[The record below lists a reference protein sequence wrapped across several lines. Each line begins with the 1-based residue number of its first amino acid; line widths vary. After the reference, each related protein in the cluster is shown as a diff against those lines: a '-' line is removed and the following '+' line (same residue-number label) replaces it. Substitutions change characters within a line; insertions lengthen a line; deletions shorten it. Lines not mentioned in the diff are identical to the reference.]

1 MSERG
6 TADGSSG
13 LSARAAKVA
22 DELDERLH
30 LAAGLRRQINK
41 VFPGNWSFMLGEIA
55 LYSFIVLLLS
65 GTYLS
70 LYFDPSLVDVTYHG
84 SYVPLRGLEMSR
96 AYESTINLSFEV
108 RGGLFIRQIHHW
120 AALVFLAAMTIHMFR
135 AFFTGAFRKPRE
147 TIWSLGV
154 LLLILGILEGFIG
167 YSLPDDLLSGT
178 GMRIGSGIVLS
189 IPVIGTW
196 LAWLLWGGEYPGT
209 GVINPRLYI
218 VHVLLIPGLL
228 AAVIAV
234 HLGLVWYQKHTQ
246 FPGPGK
252 TERNVVGVRI
262 LPTFAM
268 KSTGFFI
275 TNVGVL
281 AIMSGLFQINPIWN
295 YGPYDPAQVS
305 AASQP
310 DWYMGFTE
318 GLLRL
323 FPAWGIYLFGRYTIP
338 PVFWAVVVIP
348 GIMTTLLLFYPA
360 LERRLT
366 KDTAEH
372 HLLQRPRDAPVRTAL
387 GVMAITFFSVLLIS
401 GGNDVLAYT
410 FHLSI
415 NAFLWA
421 ARIAIL
427 LAPPLAYTVTYRVC
441 IALQRHDHDVLD
453 HGIETGIIRR
463 LPHGAF
469 VEIHQPLGQVDE
481 HQHPIPLQ
489 YQGAPVP
496 KRMNQLGAA
505 GAPIP
510 GSLYRPDPP
519 EQTAGAPTTGRA
531 THDGSD

>member
-1 MSERG
+1 MGERATSNG
-6 TADGSSG
+6 ATGPRG
-13 LSARAAKVA
+13 KAAEVA
-22 DELDERLH
+22 DEVDQRLH

-65 GTYLS
+65 GTYLA
-70 LYFDPSLVDVTYHG
+70 LFFDPSLTDVTYHG
-84 SYVPLRGLEMSR
+84 SYVPLRGLEMSK
-96 AYESTINLSFEV
+96 AYESTIDLSFDV

-147 TIWSLGV
+147 TIWTLGV
-154 LLLILGILEGFIG
+154 VLLILGILEGFVG

-178 GMRIGSGIVLS
+178 GLRIGSGIVLS

-196 LAWLLWGGEYPGT
+196 LQFLLWGGEYPGP

-218 VHVLLIPGLL
+218 VHVLVIPGLL

-246 FPGPGK
+246 YPGPGK

-268 KSTGFFI
+268 KSTGFFV

-281 AIMSGLFQINPIWN
+281 AIMAGLFQINPIWN
-295 YGPYDPAQVS
+295 YGPYDPAKVS

-348 GIMTTLLLFYPA
+348 SIMVTLLLVYPA
-360 LERRLT
+360 LERKLT
-366 KDTAEH
+366 KDTAAH
-372 HLLQRPRDAPVRTAL
+372 HLLQRPRDAPVRTSL
-387 GVMAITFFSVLLIS
+387 GAMAITFFLVTLLA
-401 GGNDVLAYT
+401 GGDDVLAFT
-410 FHLSI
+410 FHLDL
-415 NAFLWA
+415 NALVWVG
-421 ARIAIL
+421 RIALL

-441 IALQRHDHDVLD
+441 IALQRHDRDVLD

-463 LPHGAF
+463 LPHGEF
-469 VEIHQPLGQVDE
+469 IEIHQPLGGVDE
-481 HQHPIPLQ
+481 HQHPIPLR

-496 KRMNQLGAA
+496 KRMNELGVA
-505 GAPIP
+505 GKPIP

-519 EQTAGAPTTGRA
+519 EQAAAAQRTTR
-531 THDGSD
+531 DGND